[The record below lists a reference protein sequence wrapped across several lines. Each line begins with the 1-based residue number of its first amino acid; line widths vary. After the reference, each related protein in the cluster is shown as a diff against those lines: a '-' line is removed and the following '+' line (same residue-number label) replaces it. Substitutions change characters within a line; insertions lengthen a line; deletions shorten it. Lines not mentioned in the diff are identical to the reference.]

1 MRRRKGR
8 KGKETERSQRNLATL
23 SHESSCNERCETW
36 LLHNVGE
43 SDMAK
48 GEDEKKKGE
57 KGRKREL

>member
-1 MRRRKGR
+1 M
-8 KGKETERSQRNLATL
+8 ATL